1 MDLQKIKNRKKILL
15 TSLLVHILCVIISLI
30 FYKYYDIKWF
40 SYTILLSSLW
50 LIISSTIILIDNFK
64 KGKEKYNK

>member
-15 TSLLVHILCVIISLI
+15 TPLLVHILCIIISLM

-40 SYTILLSSLW
+40 SYTILLSGLW
-50 LIISSTIILIDNFK
+50 LIISSTIILINDFK
-64 KGKEKYNK
+64 KGK